1 MKAVAHA
8 ARFPQRDR
16 FANMPIRQLYGMIGH
31 RQEHLRDN
39 IRNGIFKSHPE
50 ILDGILYAFQ
60 TRKAELEEY
69 RVEYNSRPKKLAIAN
84 AAKRRE
90 EDEEYEDA
98 IVELQPTGKGGV
110 QRYLVPRAKVEAA
123 AQSADS

>member
-1 MKAVAHA
+1 MKKPPPGYTFPER
-8 ARFPQRDR
+8 ARF
-16 FANMPIRQLYGMIGH
+16 AKMPIQQLYGMIGH

-39 IRNGIFKSHPE
+39 IRNGIFKTHPE
-50 ILDGILYAFQ
+50 ILDGILYAYQ
-60 TRKAELEEY
+60 KRKDELEAH
-69 RVEYNSRPKKLAIAN
+69 RIEYNSRPKRLAIAN

-110 QRYLVPRAKVEAA
+110 QRYLVPRSKVEAA
-123 AQSADS
+123 AQRADS